1 MRPENLTSKSILVGP
16 KEKIVADLKAVEA
29 AGIAEVI
36 LYFNYGLKP
45 HALVKEQMQRFA
57 EEIAPA
63 FR

>member
-1 MRPENLTSKSILVGP
+1 MKAESLTSKSILVGP
-16 KEKIVADLKAVEA
+16 KEKIVEDLKQVEA

-45 HALVKEQMQRFA
+45 HGMVKEQMQRFA